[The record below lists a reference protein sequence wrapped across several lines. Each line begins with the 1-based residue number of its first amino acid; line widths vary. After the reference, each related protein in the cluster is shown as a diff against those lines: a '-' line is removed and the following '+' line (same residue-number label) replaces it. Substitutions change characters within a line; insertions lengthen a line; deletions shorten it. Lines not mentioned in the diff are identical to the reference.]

1 MKNAWSEDPTGVR
14 PAATTAFIVDL
25 LVRIGKKPQRQH
37 STVLALHY
45 GTRSITAPLLPNTH
59 ARRSGPSGAGEDG
72 AHRAQV
78 VHPHLRLSRGY
89 ANWIPPERL
98 LGVLN
103 GVGAVLHVFQD
114 VISGRGP
121 VQDFSGLLAGETL
134 IDRHAHPAAAAS
146 GVHLHE

>member
-1 MKNAWSEDPTGVR
+1 MTFQTPSE
-14 PAATTAFIVDL
+14 FIPSLFGYVSSSKMWFTNSGA
-25 LVRIGKKPQRQH
+25 RRM
-37 STVLALHY
+37 
-45 GTRSITAPLLPNTH
+45 
-59 ARRSGPSGAGEDG
+59 RRSGPPGAGEDG
-72 AHRAQV
+72 APIALKV
-78 VHPHLRLSRGY
+78 VHRHLRLSRGY

-134 IDRHAHPAAAAS
+134 IDRQAHPAAASS

>member
-1 MKNAWSEDPTGVR
+1 MISRDFFSVANNLGDSV
-14 PAATTAFIVDL
+14 AFNLESDSL
-25 LVRIGKKPQRQH
+25 GGPFM
-37 STVLALHY
+37 T
-45 GTRSITAPLLPNTH
+45 GTRVAEFVRMRQKAYRL
-59 ARRSGPSGAGEDG
+59 ARLNALTEVFGSMWLIG
-72 AHRAQV
+72 
-78 VHPHLRLSRGY
+78 
-89 ANWIPPERL
+89 PERL

-134 IDRHAHPAAAAS
+134 IDRQAHPAAAAS

>member
-1 MKNAWSEDPTGVR
+1 MKNAWSKDPTGVR

-72 AHRAQV
+72 APIA
-78 VHPHLRLSRGY
+78 LRS
-89 ANWIPPERL
+89 
-98 LGVLN
+98 
-103 GVGAVLHVFQD
+103 
-114 VISGRGP
+114 S
-121 VQDFSGLLAGETL
+121 TL
-134 IDRHAHPAAAAS
+134 ICAYPADTRTGSPLNAYSAS
-146 GVHLHE
+146 

>member
-1 MKNAWSEDPTGVR
+1 MWFTNSG
-14 PAATTAFIVDL
+14 
-25 LVRIGKKPQRQH
+25 
-37 STVLALHY
+37 
-45 GTRSITAPLLPNTH
+45 
-59 ARRSGPSGAGEDG
+59 ARRMHGDP
-72 AHRAQV
+72 AHRALEKTAR
-78 VHPHLRLSRGY
+78 PSRSRSSTLICAY
-89 ANWIPPERL
+89 PADTPNWIPPERL

-134 IDRHAHPAAAAS
+134 IDRQAHPAAAAS

>member
-1 MKNAWSEDPTGVR
+1 MQEPRSWLPGYLSTSCRKAMLEETARTSRSQGR
-14 PAATTAFIVDL
+14 PPSSAPIP
-25 LVRIGKKPQRQH
+25 RIRE
-37 STVLALHY
+37 L
-45 GTRSITAPLLPNTH
+45 
-59 ARRSGPSGAGEDG
+59 D
-72 AHRAQV
+72 
-78 VHPHLRLSRGY
+78 
-89 ANWIPPERL
+89 PPERL

-134 IDRHAHPAAAAS
+134 IDRQAHPTAAAS

>member
-1 MKNAWSEDPTGVR
+1 MGSIAEYRHRLVTCPPPKCGSRIAALAGCTAIRPTGR
-14 PAATTAFIVDL
+14 W
-25 LVRIGKKPQRQH
+25 
-37 STVLALHY
+37 
-45 GTRSITAPLLPNTH
+45 
-59 ARRSGPSGAGEDG
+59 RRRR
-72 AHRAQV
+72 AHRAQGR
-78 VHPHLRLSRGY
+78 PPSSAPISRGY
-89 ANWIPPERL
+89 ANWTPPERL

-134 IDRHAHPAAAAS
+134 IDRQAHPTAAAS